1 MSAVIGGQAVIEG
14 VMMRA
19 RRSLAVAVRRPGGE
33 LVVKRDTL
41 RLLSDRLTFLRRP
54 FLRGAPA
61 IFSSLVLGIRAL
73 NFSALQAMEE
83 EEGGE
88 TATWPLVLST
98 SLALGLGVAL
108 FFYLPLLLA
117 KGLNLLVPALGE
129 GVLFNV
135 ADGVFRLAVF
145 LFYLYLISRWGEIR
159 RIFEYHG
166 AEHMAV
172 SAYEDG
178 GELDVETVRGYDTVH
193 PRCGTSFLLAVMV
206 VSIVVFSLIPPAW
219 PFWTKLLSRIFLL
232 PLIAGISYEVIKIG
246 GHAGGRT
253 LVRIL
258 NAPGLW
264 LQGITTRR
272 PDDGQIEV
280 AIEALKTVLAMERSD
295 PTA

>member
-1 MSAVIGGQAVIEG
+1 M
-14 VMMRA
+14 
-19 RRSLAVAVRRPGGE
+19 
-33 LVVKRDTL
+33 VVKRDTL
-41 RLLSDRLTFLRRP
+41 HLISDRLTFLRRP
-54 FLRGAPA
+54 FLRGVPT

-73 NFSALQAMEE
+73 NFSAVQAMEE

-98 SLALGLGVAL
+98 SLALGLGVTL

-117 KGLNLLVPALGE
+117 KGLNHLVPALGE

-135 ADGVFRLAVF
+135 TDGVFRLAIF
-145 LFYLYLISRWGEIR
+145 LLYLYLISRWGEIR

-178 GELDVETVRGYDTVH
+178 GELDVETVRRYDRIH

-219 PFWTKLLSRIFLL
+219 PFWTKLLSRIVLL

-246 GHAGGRT
+246 GHAGGST

-264 LQGITTRR
+264 LQGITTRK

-280 AIEALKTVLAMERSD
+280 AIEALKAVLAMERGDS
-295 PTA
+295 PA